1 MFFNILK
8 SSNLE
13 FIEWFCSLNLIE
25 LNDTRIKEK
34 IGWEILDKASNNDD
48 YKKAIFICSQYIKQ

>member
-13 FIEWFCSLNLIE
+13 FIEWFCSLNLID
-25 LNDTRIKEK
+25 LNDTKIKEK
-34 IGWEILDKASNNDD
+34 IGCDILDKTTNNDD
-48 YKKAIFICSQYIKQ
+48 YIKAIFICSQYIK